1 MENKESRIVTG
12 IYRSGMINTIISNSY
27 ITFFCSIILGVVF
40 DTITP
45 IKIFNNLI
53 FEYVGFAMV
62 VLGPILIYWAQKS
75 SDTAK
80 KNALNKGL
88 PTSFEYGPYRYTR
101 NPSYLGV
108 FIMIMG
114 FGLVLNSIFSII
126 FGLIAY
132 FIIRFIFL
140 KKEEKLLE
148 GKYGQIY
155 FDYKNKV
162 KNRL

>member
-1 MENKESRIVTG
+1 MENKKSRIVTG

-27 ITFFCSIILGVVF
+27 ITFFCATILGVVF
-40 DTITP
+40 DIITP
-45 IKIFNNLI
+45 VKIFNNLI
-53 FEYVGFAMV
+53 FEYFGVSMV
-62 VLGPILIYWAQKS
+62 VLGPMLVYWAQKS

-80 KNALNKGL
+80 KNVLNKGL
-88 PTSFEYGPYRYTR
+88 PISFEYGPYRYTR

-114 FGLVLNSIFSII
+114 LGLILNSIFSII

-132 FIIRFIFL
+132 FIIRFIFI
-140 KKEEKLLE
+140 KKEEKLLK

-155 FDYKNKV
+155 LDYKNKV